1 MGMDKMRIVQLGP
14 VPPPHGGVSTNML
27 AIHRKLIELG
37 HESTI
42 IDVTDRGGKTTDT
55 HVLKP
60 RSAFGLIKL
69 LLTMECDI
77 VHYHLGGDFS
87 VKLAGL
93 AYLCGILPRKRSVLT
108 FHSGGYARNSADT
121 SRHRSLRG
129 SALRSVD
136 LLIGVNDE
144 MMDMFKAFGVSE
156 ERTRL
161 ILPFELNK
169 PDPSVRLPAELKDQ
183 CSRFG
188 PLLLSVGALEKEYG
202 NEFLV
207 EAMPKLLERFPD
219 AGLMIVGAGT
229 QRDALSDVIKTR
241 GLADRIVMTGNLDH
255 PFVLHL
261 IERADVLMRLT
272 DYDGD
277 SIAVREALFLGTPV
291 IASDNVRR
299 PNGVLLLKPPFD
311 PGRLVQ
317 AVITAC
323 EWQIAGHCTAPG
335 EMGNAV
341 KVVAAYQ
348 ELLQK

>member
-1 MGMDKMRIVQLGP
+1 MRIVQLGP

-69 LLTMECDI
+69 LLTMDCDI

-87 VKLAGL
+87 IKLAGL
-93 AYLCGILPRKRSVLT
+93 SFLCGILPGKRSALT
-108 FHSGGYARNSADT
+108 FHSGGYARTSADMA
-121 SRHRSLRG
+121 RHRSLRG

-144 MMDMFKAFGVSE
+144 MIAMFKAFGVSE

-161 ILPFELNK
+161 ILPFELNN
-169 PDPSVRLPAELKDQ
+169 PDPSVRLPAELEEL
-183 CSRFG
+183 STRFD
-188 PLLLSVGALEKEYG
+188 PFLLSVGALEREYG

-229 QRDALSDVIKTR
+229 QRDALSDAIKSR
-241 GLADRIVMTGNLDH
+241 GLAELIVMTGNLDH

-291 IASDNVRR
+291 IASDNVTR
-299 PNGVLLLKPPFD
+299 PDGVFLVKPLSD

-323 EWQIAGHCTAPG
+323 ERQNAGHSAVQVET
-335 EMGNAV
+335 GNAV